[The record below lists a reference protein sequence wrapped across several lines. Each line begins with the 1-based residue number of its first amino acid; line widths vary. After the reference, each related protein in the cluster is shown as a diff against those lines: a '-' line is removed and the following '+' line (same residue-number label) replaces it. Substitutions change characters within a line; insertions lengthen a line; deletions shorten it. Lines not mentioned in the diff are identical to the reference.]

1 MNTNGSGNRYQG
13 RDITKELKG
22 LIDTISISLNASDKK
37 KYYEVTKSRYGE
49 EAYDDMLEFAVKCQE
64 YVPNVVLSVVDCIG
78 EEEIAA
84 CRKVCEER
92 GSTMINAKSSTI

>member
-22 LIDTISISLNASDKK
+22 LIDTITISLNASDKK

-92 GSTMINAKSSTI
+92 GLKLRVRQFES